1 MKVDYLKLSDSKSFP
16 LGNNVV
22 DFFSKFTIDY
32 DIQIVEFFYD
42 PEGVDYDYLANLDYH
57 AKLIFWVC
65 TDSIISKQ
73 TFNYYEN
80 TVIEPFDKMQDI
92 CRHHSDKKFVLLCHQ
107 SNLEQYVNVPNLY
120 VEHIINIKLEKRYKK
135 CRLKNFGNKP
145 RSWFCINN
153 YLREHRVGVISYLLA
168 DREIRLYGKIGFNP
182 IFQLQQERF
191 KRIIN
196 SYFKFNKRQMKQINK
211 GYNELLKLPFSGL
224 AKGVIRDPIDNY
236 NKKLS
241 TLYEST
247 FLEII
252 TGSLYFEPTPFF
264 SEKEIQC
271 VYGMNFFIFINC
283 PYSINVFKNKFGF
296 DVFDDIIDHSYDSIR
311 DPTQRLVQAIDC
323 NKNLLTSPKT
333 LANLWK
339 ENRQRFEEN
348 IDLMDNYLYNKEFQ
362 QDFDFGIIKKVL
374 KDMDIDVKLKEY
386 YKG

>member
-1 MKVDYLKLSDSKSFP
+1 MKVDYLNLSDNGSFP
-16 LGNNVV
+16 VGSNVT
-22 DFFSKFTIDY
+22 DFFSRFYIDY
-32 DIQIVEFFYD
+32 DIQIIEFLYD

-57 AKLIFWVC
+57 AKIIFWVC
-65 TDSIISKQ
+65 TDSIIDKS
-73 TFNYYEN
+73 TFNYYADKA
-80 TVIEPFDKMQDI
+80 IKPFDKMQDI

-120 VEHIINIKLEKRYKK
+120 VEHMINIKLEKRYKK

-153 YLREHRVGVISYLLA
+153 SLKEHRLAVISHLLGENKVS
-168 DREIRLYGKIGFNP
+168 RYGKIGYTPGFKMER
-182 IFQLQQERF
+182 ERF
-191 KRIIN
+191 LDIIKD
-196 SYFKFNKRQMKQINK
+196 YFKFNKGEMQQIIN
-211 GYNELLKLPFSGL
+211 GYNNLCKSSFSRL
-224 AKGVIRDPIDNY
+224 TNSVIKDPIDNY
-236 NKKLS
+236 NYNLYPV
-241 TLYEST
+241 YEST
-247 FLEII
+247 LLEII

-339 ENRQRFEEN
+339 ENRQRFEKN

-374 KDMDIDVKLKEY
+374 KDMDIDVRLKEY